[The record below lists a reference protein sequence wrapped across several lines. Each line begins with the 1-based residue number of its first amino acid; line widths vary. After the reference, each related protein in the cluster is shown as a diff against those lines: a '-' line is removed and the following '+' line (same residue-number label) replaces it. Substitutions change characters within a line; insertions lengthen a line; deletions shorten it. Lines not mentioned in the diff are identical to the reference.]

1 MGEPEGERV
10 AGDAPGA
17 LDFGGVDGGVGQ
29 PDERGV
35 VFVVRERDGDSLGAP
50 GGAEAGLRGEH
61 AAELGH
67 GEERHIV
74 CGRVVETVFLLGET
88 DGVGERAAAGDDDE
102 LGYGRKLFEQARQ
115 LRRSGE
121 AAAKTVDFTHM
132 TRKDL
137 LDWVNGK
144 ITSGQMSLDDS
155 TAFVAMTAKFRVDGT
170 GPAVDATEQVDF
182 TSMAQGVMEWSRQNG
197 EASNVHAFELA
208 LSLMNRYQ
216 GEAQGV
222 DRLA

>member
-1 MGEPEGERV
+1 MQISG
-10 AGDAPGA
+10 
-17 LDFGGVDGGVGQ
+17 FN
-29 PDERGV
+29 
-35 VFVVRERDGDSLGAP
+35 SLPLSASK
-50 GGAEAGLRGEH
+50 
-61 AAELGH
+61 
-67 GEERHIV
+67 
-74 CGRVVETVFLLGET
+74 
-88 DGVGERAAAGDDDE
+88 AAGKAASKGVADFNAMLE
-102 LGYGRKLFEQARQ
+102 NSAKASTG
-115 LRRSGE
+115 GE

-137 LDWVNGK
+137 LEWVNGK

-197 EASNVHAFELA
+197 EASNIKAFELA
-208 LSLMNRYQ
+208 LSFMNRYQ
-216 GEAQGV
+216 GEAKGV